1 MFDKIEKK
9 VHDIRREPEHI
20 RMRYMWGA
28 LALSMAVIIFIWIMS
43 MKTNFLQIQ
52 NDPDM
57 HQSLDTLQEQID
69 TIKAPAQEEPV
80 SIDDLLENPTKTQPE
95 L

>member
-28 LALSMAVIIFIWIMS
+28 LALSMSLIIFIWIMS
-43 MKTNFLQIQ
+43 MKTSFLQIQ

-69 TIKAPAQEEPV
+69 TIKVPAQEEPV
-80 SIDDLLENPTKTQPE
+80 SIDDLLESPTKTSPE
-95 L
+95 M

>member
-28 LALSMAVIIFIWIMS
+28 LALSMSLIIFIWIMS
-43 MKTNFLQIQ
+43 MKTSFLQIQ

-69 TIKAPAQEEPV
+69 TIKVPAQEEPV

>member
-28 LALSMAVIIFIWIMS
+28 LALSMSLIIFIWIMS
-43 MKTNFLQIQ
+43 MKTSFLQIQ

-69 TIKAPAQEEPV
+69 TIKVPAQEEPV
-80 SIDDLLENPTKTQPE
+80 SIDDLLENPVKTQPE
-95 L
+95 M